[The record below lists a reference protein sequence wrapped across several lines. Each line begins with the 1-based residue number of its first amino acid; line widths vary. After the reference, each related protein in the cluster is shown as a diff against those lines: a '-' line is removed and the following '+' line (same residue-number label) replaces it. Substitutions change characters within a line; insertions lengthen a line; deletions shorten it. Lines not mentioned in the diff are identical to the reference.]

1 MAASVTA
8 PKTVLVASQ
17 ADPVQDRFS
26 EALQAAGHT
35 AIAARSADS
44 LLECLRARGGA
55 VDLIIL
61 DLRLDAPPG
70 IGLVR
75 SIRELAL
82 ERLPV
87 LVFGGSISGADAV
100 RALSALGVAGYV
112 NEHSRPERI
121 VPALAPHLFPD
132 SFDRRTSARVKLGIP
147 ITCRF
152 DGGLAAAFMLNLASG
167 GVGVR
172 TAIPLAAG
180 ARVHVRF
187 RLPGSERD
195 IEAAT
200 RVAWRDAR
208 LGLGLQFEAVDAADQ
223 AAIDAFVDRHT
234 GVEVTGPRKRR

>member
-1 MAASVTA
+1 MVAPATA
-8 PKTVLVASQ
+8 PKTVLVASR

-26 EALQAAGHT
+26 QALEAAGHT
-35 AIAARSADS
+35 AVAARSADE
-44 LLECLRARGGA
+44 LLECLRARSGA
-55 VDLIIL
+55 IDLLIL

-70 IGLVR
+70 VGLVR
-75 SIRELAL
+75 SIRGLDL

-100 RALSALGVAGYV
+100 RDLSALGVAGYV

-132 SFDRRTSARVKLGIP
+132 SFDRRTSARVRLGIP

-152 DGGLAAAFMLNLASG
+152 NGGLAAAFMLNIASG

-180 ARVHVRF
+180 TRVHVRF
-187 RLPGSERD
+187 RLPDSERD
-195 IEAAT
+195 IEAGT

-208 LGLGLQFEAVDAADQ
+208 LGLGLQFEEVDAADQ

-234 GVEVTGPRKRR
+234 GTEGARPPTRP